1 MPPSLWPASQGGST
15 ASSPAGSGLT
25 PHLAWSQGEQGLR
38 RGILG
43 AVGMTRPSALHAHGV
58 PAQAE
63 GASSSRPGG
72 GAVGVVTLRQEQR
85 PRLPAPDA
93 HFGTCRFRRLV
104 TSPSSS
110 ELRAFAPLVWSG
122 LVWLSP
128 AGSPCDPSILSPTAV
143 FSSLHSR
150 QGEAGGQTPCSGMG
164 AVAPLPA
171 RGVSGVSTAAS
182 CPRP

>member
-1 MPPSLWPASQGGST
+1 MPPSLRPASQGGST

-122 LVWLSP
+122 LVWF
-128 AGSPCDPSILSPTAV
+128 G
-143 FSSLHSR
+143 
-150 QGEAGGQTPCSGMG
+150 
-164 AVAPLPA
+164 
-171 RGVSGVSTAAS
+171 
-182 CPRP
+182 